1 MEVESPHD
9 VKVYQINRGFYEFR
23 SLNSN
28 SEIIHHI
35 INYHIEHSLS
45 DIDYDGN
52 LPEYQ
57 KDEIKYSLY
66 VYNEVEY
73 VSPWKIY
80 LPEEITEDYEFNVKA
95 SSFVLFSE
103 LGDNIFC
110 IVGGRGIS
118 AIKRFINYSFGLELY
133 EKFSNPTSD
142 IVYTLYSRSLS
153 GNLTSQFSTFKE
165 QQILI
170 DALSLG
176 RIPVRILI
184 GIEKVRILEIFNFL
198 PDNES
203 TEYFIEIGNSFW
215 LKTKLTFEETH
226 QLIQIIGNL
235 INQTTLN
242 RISRFEEVKDQKF
255 CDESLI
261 PGLSVNIFDDSQR
274 VASGSPAQL
283 DFDFVHPQKLLLFY
297 ECDSFQA
304 FYKKGKVPIYS
315 TTNRNDIYQGV
326 LSRIRNDHGSINQ
339 FEFNGI
345 LWGIQIKGFKGGN
358 EVTKAPFITHI
369 NCEYKINQSSYFFL
383 DNRWYQAKGDFIDTI
398 NSECKQIIKAK
409 FWESNPLLLNWD
421 SSQTEGEYNLSYL
434 NQEGFIV
441 LDRLLGQNI
450 ELCDLLYETDTTIY
464 LIHVKAG
471 FDAKLRELTNQIL
484 ISSSRLSN
492 DLTTNKDFVREVFQS
507 FQNSSNNIHSFDEQ
521 RFLNLFEKNIEF
533 VLAFCPKSVR
543 NDVMNNIE
551 AFTSNVAKFSIIS
564 VSREMATNTYP
575 LKIVELQS

>member
-23 SLNSN
+23 NLNS
-28 SEIIHHI
+28 SSGIIHHI
-35 INYHIEHSLS
+35 INYHVEHSLRQ
-45 DIDYDGN
+45 IDYDGN

-57 KDEIKYSLY
+57 KDNIKYSLY

-73 VSPWKIY
+73 VSPWKVY
-80 LPEEITEDYEFNVKA
+80 LPAEITEDNDFNVKA
-95 SSFVLFSE
+95 SSFVLFAE
-103 LGDNIFC
+103 LEDRIFC

-133 EKFSNPTSD
+133 EKFSNPTTD
-142 IVYTLYSRSLS
+142 IVYTLFSRSLS

-176 RIPVRILI
+176 RIPIKILI
-184 GIEKVRILEIFNFL
+184 GINQEGFLEIFNFL
-198 PDNES
+198 PL
-203 TEYFIEIGNSFW
+203 TENTEQFIEIGNSFW
-215 LKTKLTFEETH
+215 LKNKLTFDETH
-226 QLIQIIGNL
+226 QLLQIVGDLLQRPSN
-235 INQTTLN
+235 N
-242 RISRFEEVKDQKF
+242 RISRFEEVKDQEF
-255 CDESLI
+255 CDNSLI
-261 PGLSVNIFDDSQR
+261 PGLSTNIFDDSQR
-274 VASGSPAQL
+274 VASGSHAQL
-283 DFDFVHPQKLLLFY
+283 DFDFVHPQKLLMFY

-304 FYKKGKVPIYS
+304 FYKKGKVPMYS
-315 TTNRNDIYQGV
+315 TNNRNEIYQGV
-326 LSRIRNDHGSINQ
+326 LTKIRNDHGSINQ
-339 FEFNGI
+339 FDFNGI

-369 NCEYKINQSSYFFL
+369 NCEYKINQTSYFFL

-398 NSECKQIIKAK
+398 NSESKQILKAK
-409 FWESNPLLLNWD
+409 FWENNPLALSWN
-421 SSQTEGEYNLSYL
+421 SSQTEGVYNLSYL
-434 NQEGFIV
+434 NQQGFIV
-441 LDRLLGQNI
+441 LDRMLGQNI

-507 FQNSSNNIHSFDEQ
+507 FQNSPNNIHSFDEE

-533 VLAFCPKSVR
+533 VLAFCPKGVR
-543 NDVMNNIE
+543 NDVINNIE

-564 VSREMATNTYP
+564 VSREMATNSYP
-575 LKIVELQS
+575 LKIVELSS